1 MKRIRKVLVLAMT
14 LIMVMALNITAFAEG
29 DVIAPTGD
37 TATIT
42 IQGLTQNTTITYK
55 QILKNSETGG
65 WQIVDDAA
73 IKAIFDAFKTDNITD
88 PIEGYKAATES
99 ARAEAFKDV
108 TCTDTTGVN
117 GSTITVTEAG
127 LYLIQAVD
135 STGEYVY
142 KKMIA
147 SVGFEYDENGN
158 GKLKNPDPINAKK
171 SKTTIDKKADGAFKE
186 IIEDITYTVDVVIPF
201 VPKGATPADGND
213 YLVTIKD
220 VLKNG
225 NYKAENGIASVGY
238 TLDRVSGTIEV
249 PVTTISDTSES
260 IVVPLDQFIKNA
272 DGVITNENADKTIT
286 LTYVAT
292 GKGSVIDNTVTP
304 SVWGVDRTP
313 SSYKVVTG
321 KIQVTKFGATESVKL
336 KDAKFVILKGTQY
349 AQLSNDGVLTGWTDD
364 IKQAT
369 PIITNA
375 DGVAEAKGFDREET
389 YTAKEFSAPNGYTL
403 KDESIALTWSTDDTT
418 TTTGAVVE
426 EQLATGSITD
436 DVLSE
441 LPYTGGSGTAVF
453 TAIGVLLMSV
463 AAGLYFAS
471 KRKVSK

>member
-14 LIMVMALNITAFAEG
+14 LIMAMALNITAFAEG
-29 DVIAPTGD
+29 DVITPAGD

-55 QILKNSETGG
+55 QILKNSQTGG

-73 IKAIFDAFKTDNITD
+73 IKGIFDTFKTDDITD
-88 PIEGYKAATES
+88 PIKGYKAATES

-171 SKTTIDKKADGAFKE
+171 SKTTIEKKADATFKE
-186 IIEDITYTVDVVIPF
+186 QIEEITYTVDMVIPF
-201 VPKGATPADGND
+201 VPKGATPEDGND

-238 TLDRVSGTIEV
+238 TLDGATGTIEV

-260 IVVPLDQFIKNA
+260 IVVPLDQFIKNS

-292 GKGSVIDNTVTP
+292 GKGSVIENTATP
-304 SVWGVDRTP
+304 CVWGVDRTP
-313 SSYKVVTG
+313 SSFKVVTG
-321 KIQVTKFGATESVKL
+321 KIQVTKLGATEDVKL
-336 KDAKFVILKGTQY
+336 KDAEFVIINKDGQFALLDGT
-349 AQLSNDGVLTGWTDD
+349 NTLTGWTSD
-364 IKQAT
+364 ITKASK
-369 PIITNA
+369 IITNA

-403 KDESIALTWSTDDTT
+403 KDDVITLTWSTDQFDA
-418 TTTGAVVE
+418 TGAVVE
-426 EQLATGSITD
+426 EQLAEGSITD
-436 DVLSE
+436 DTLIE